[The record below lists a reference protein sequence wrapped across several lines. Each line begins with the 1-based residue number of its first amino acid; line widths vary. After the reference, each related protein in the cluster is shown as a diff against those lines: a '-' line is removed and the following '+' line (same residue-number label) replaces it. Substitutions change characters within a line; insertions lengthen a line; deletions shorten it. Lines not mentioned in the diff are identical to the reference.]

1 METRRLTILIEQNI
15 CYSYNLHMLYIPCVD
30 YIVITIH
37 SWTNVGLVKMY
48 RVNKL
53 FGDTIAVG
61 TNLAY

>member
-1 METRRLTILIEQNI
+1 
-15 CYSYNLHMLYIPCVD
+15 MLYIPCVD
-30 YIVITIH
+30 YNIIVITIH
-37 SWTNVGLVKMY
+37 SWTNVDLVKMY